1 METPSGMEKE
11 VRSVCDLISRWAR
24 ERPDHPAILFGSRI
38 VSYRQLDDAAS
49 RIACI
54 VLDQQVRPGDLVPVL
69 ATRSCEMVASFLGVL
84 KAGACYVPIDIEAW
98 AEDHIVSTLKRVSAR
113 VVINLS
119 TCTYPEYHVISLREI
134 EDAFKSVARGDREAE
149 SGFSQANIKPMDLA
163 YTIFTSGTTSTP
175 KGVMIPHRALLNYV
189 QQGDEEAPFNS
200 CPRPEDKSLLTFSP
214 GFDACAGVVFSTL
227 CNGAQLIVAG
237 ISEFE
242 SCAARATIIAV
253 TPSMLS
259 AIRDVEACSQLRLII
274 IGGEAPNQRLVQRW
288 SAPGRTLYNG
298 YGPTETTISSLMGK
312 IVPSEPITLGRPMNN
327 SRVLLL
333 DGDTESDYGEICISG
348 PGLAVGYYHDEALTS
363 QKFIYREGERIY
375 RTGDFAR
382 RTEHGL
388 EFAGRADN
396 FVKNRGFLVNID
408 SQVIPILLGA
418 DAHTATAFMNRDRLI
433 AFVTPEDLDTLAL
446 RQNLLR
452 HHDPFLVPDQIRA
465 VPVLPLTANGKA
477 DNRALRQL
485 LDLEATENR
494 DIEEGNDNL
503 HQHSKMET
511 LKMAISAATSLPQ
524 SEIMDERRFLDL
536 GGNSL
541 AALKVLSYLRRGQL
555 KLRLK
560 DLFDLPNIRAVCD
573 TIQDVEP
580 AAAQIEKASENIK
593 CPWDNSEKNINTGPM
608 TALQTKMIQASLKI
622 PGANYLLLRIRIPH
636 LGKLV
641 STLNLKSLWHRVLSR
656 HAIFRTKFL
665 LKDELQKVEPD
676 LYLDWSEEKTTL
688 EQQNKVIHA
697 RSLEIRDRIL
707 SPGEQSQLFTP
718 VNVYHLIT
726 VEGVGST
733 LLVSAHHAQADGWSF
748 GIILEEVQ
756 EALLNRPPLVEEPPQ
771 FLAIALAQKKQQ
783 IDPEGVSFWTDILK
797 NHAALSSLSLPKP
810 PPYQIPYE
818 WTSSL
823 KADLN
828 LSGLE
833 LGQAARE
840 YNVTPSTLLYTA
852 WGLVL
857 SNYTS
862 SDRVAFGVV
871 FSGRNIMSVSGVE
884 HAVGP
889 LLNTVPFPIEF
900 ETEQTVQSAV
910 SAINCSLLQMLEFQ
924 WSAAEAMESMPGESI
939 NGTLQTL
946 VVTEYDLPPTQDLM
960 SWSVEREDL
969 MEFGLTLLLEK
980 KSGPEQNNST
990 SQQDQELQARILFDS
1005 SRYAQ
1010 SGIKRLLNHF
1020 RNALISLL
1028 KPQHTYMKEM
1038 RSQLM
1043 GKEEKSIVLQ
1053 APSAFE
1059 ETADA
1064 ETRRDLTTI
1073 KEKFEAAA
1081 MRWPHLCAIES
1092 PYSGNLSY
1100 REVDEFADRVAA
1112 QLIQHMQTKVLNNV
1126 VVGVLSDGSIHWVI
1140 AILAVLKAG
1149 YICCPLDISLPPS
1162 RIKAIIQ
1169 ESGASVFLAANQA
1182 CQAGLEGCD
1191 IKVTHDSMIIV
1202 DEFLQQTSDAP
1213 ARRLGTNTRAKDTI
1227 YLVFTSGSTG
1237 VPKGVPLHNTTVLNA
1252 IGVPAVRLSAA
1263 PGRRISQLSALGFD
1277 MALIEM
1283 FGSLCYGATLVLKD
1297 PSNPFEHIK
1306 HVNAMVATPSFL
1318 SALSPDEY
1326 SNLDTVLLAGE
1337 PVTQKIADAWS
1348 NKVQTVLNI
1357 YGPSECGCASGTRL
1371 LPGVQVTIG
1380 RPLPGLKFYVLDHH
1394 KCLVPQGIT
1403 GEIYI
1408 SGDQVTRGY
1417 WGNANEANTK
1427 SHFVMN
1433 PFATEPRYQ
1442 IMYRTGD
1449 MGFWNED
1456 MNISYVCRVDNQ
1468 VKVRGFRV
1476 ELEEVENALIAAGG
1490 GTVQSAAA
1498 IAINGISDSAGSES
1512 YGLRIVG
1519 FVTPASVDIAVLH
1532 AKLGTLLP
1540 TYSRPSQI
1548 LTISELPMT
1557 ANLKLDRE
1565 KLRDSIL
1572 ANRTR
1577 RKLDAEAQHP
1587 GETDGL
1593 NPTEKAIAEAWRK
1606 VLGLDGGSRTIG
1618 SDDDF
1623 LSLGGNSILA
1633 IKSARLVAESIG
1645 HDVPIALLLRETAL
1659 GHLARAIDYQNASDI
1674 ASGMTDSRSFASY
1687 LSSMQRQITAGAGVD
1702 GAPNR
1707 ASKGHPLSLLE
1718 RELFQAHITSKIKSA
1733 FNTTARFRISGTI
1746 DVKKLAE
1753 AFLALIQENPILRA
1767 RYIIS
1772 EGIPLRLVS
1781 SDYSAPRCFVGDEM
1795 DIEGLQSLVNKPF
1808 DLANEQLTRVILWNQ
1823 NRDDGWT
1830 ECLII
1835 THHIIT
1841 DKASLALMLEWTSRR
1856 YKDLVCINL
1865 KDPDVK
1871 ENVGRPIEGTYIDWA
1886 RWLEQQRFRSMA
1898 PSRAQYENR
1907 IKFWKEHLQ
1916 RTQQALSFPSSL
1928 QTQHMTSYA
1937 SIRTKSTIPPL
1948 NVGKDIIAQEYK
1960 YSQRLAVAATA
1971 LSLYAHLGSSDLI
1984 LGVPYLNRD
1993 EPGTAGMLGL
2003 FVDRLPIRVLLNDIN
2018 QGDADALLNGI
2029 AAKTNLCIENQLPY
2043 AEIQSAIAGIK
2054 NDTHSSQNLVD
2065 VLIVYDWQSDSLEHS
2080 FSLGPDVQI
2089 EEASDTLRSTG
2100 SMHPLEI
2107 VYTEKED
2114 GSLDVEINF
2123 DAQIISPELMT
2134 AVQAFLP
2141 GAVQGLA
2148 RQRAPASIIS
2158 AQRMP
2163 PFSVGA

>member
-1 METPSGMEKE
+1 MAKE
-11 VRSVCDLISRWAR
+11 VRSVCDLISRWAL
-24 ERPDHPAILFGSRI
+24 EIPDHPAILFGSRT
-38 VSYRQLDDAAS
+38 VTYRQLDDAAS

-54 VLDQQVRPGDLVPVL
+54 VLDQKVRPGDLVPVL

-113 VVINLS
+113 IVINLS
-119 TCTYPEYHVISLREI
+119 TCAYPEYHEISLGEI
-134 EDAFKSVARGDREAE
+134 EDAFKSIVGSDQEAK
-149 SGFSQANIKPMDLA
+149 SQFTQANIKPMDLA
-163 YTIFTSGTTSTP
+163 YTIFTSGTTSMP

-242 SCAARATIIAV
+242 SCASQATIIAV

-259 AIRDVEACSQLRLII
+259 AIHDVEACSQLRLII

-312 IVPSEPITLGRPMNN
+312 IVPSKPITLGRPMNN

-333 DGDTESDYGEICISG
+333 DGDTESDYGEICITG
-348 PGLAVGYYHDEALTS
+348 PGLAIGYYHDEALTS
-363 QKFIYREGERIY
+363 QKFIYREGERVY

-388 EFAGRADN
+388 EFAGRADS

-408 SQVIPILLGA
+408 SQVIPILLSA
-418 DAHTATAFMNRDRLI
+418 DAHTATAFMNRDRLV
-433 AFVTPEDLDTLAL
+433 AFVTPEDIDTLAL
-446 RQNLLR
+446 RQDLLR

-485 LDLEATENR
+485 LDLEAAETR
-494 DIEEGNDNL
+494 DMEEANDGL
-503 HQHSKMET
+503 HRHSKMGT
-511 LKMAISAATSLPQ
+511 LKMAISAAISLPL
-524 SEIMDERRFLDL
+524 SEILDERCFLDL

-541 AALKVLSYLRRGQL
+541 AALKVLSYLRRRHL
-555 KLRLK
+555 KLKLK

-573 TIQDVEP
+573 TIQELEST
-580 AAAQIEKASENIK
+580 AQIEKAPEDIALSR
-593 CPWDNSEKNINTGPM
+593 DNSEEDLTMGPM

-622 PGANYLLLRIRIPH
+622 PGANYLLLRILIPH
-636 LGKLV
+636 PGKLV

-656 HAIFRTKFL
+656 HAIFRTRFL
-665 LKDELQKVEPD
+665 LKDELQQIDQD
-676 LYLDWSEEKTTL
+676 LHLDWSEETTTS
-688 EQQNKVIHA
+688 QQRDKVIHA
-697 RSLEIRDRIL
+697 RSLEIRSRIL
-707 SPGEQSQLFTP
+707 SSGEQFQLFTP
-718 VNVYHLIT
+718 VNIYHLIT
-726 VEGVGST
+726 VEDVGST

-748 GIILEEVQ
+748 SIILEEVQ
-756 EALLNRPPLVEEPPQ
+756 EALLNRPLVEEPPQ
-771 FLAIALAQKKQQ
+771 FLSIALAQKEQQ
-783 IDPEGVSFWTDILK
+783 TDPEGVSFWTSILK
-797 NHAALSSLSLPKP
+797 NHAALPRLNLPKP
-810 PPYQIPYE
+810 PPHQIPYE

-823 KADLN
+823 TDDLN

-833 LGQAARE
+833 LGRAARSF
-840 YNVTPSTLLYTA
+840 NVTPSTLLYTA

-871 FSGRNIMSVSGVE
+871 FSGRNIMSMSSVE
-884 HAVGP
+884 QVVGP

-900 ETEQTVQSAV
+900 EIEQTVQGAV
-910 SAINCSLLQMLEFQ
+910 SAVNNFLLQMLEFQ
-924 WSAAEAMESMPGESI
+924 WSAAEAMKSMSGESI

-980 KSGPEQNNST
+980 KIGTEHNNPT

-1010 SGIKRLLNHF
+1010 SAIQRLLNHF
-1020 RNALISLL
+1020 KNALFSLI
-1028 KPQHTYMKEM
+1028 KPQHTHMKEV

-1053 APSAFE
+1053 APNAFE
-1059 ETADA
+1059 EIVDT
-1064 ETRRDLTTI
+1064 ETHSDPTTI

-1081 MRWPHLCAIES
+1081 MRWPQLCAIES
-1092 PYSGNLSY
+1092 PYGENLSY
-1100 REVDEFADRVAA
+1100 QEVNEFADRIAV
-1112 QLIQHMQTKVLNNV
+1112 QLIQRMKTKSLDNV
-1126 VVGVLSDGSIHWVI
+1126 VVGILSDGSAHWVI

-1162 RIKAIIQ
+1162 RIKTIIQ
-1169 ESGASVFLAANQA
+1169 ESEASVFLAANRA
-1182 CQAGLEGCD
+1182 CQRSFEGCD
-1191 IKVTHDSMIIV
+1191 IKVTNDGMIIV
-1202 DEFLQQTSDAP
+1202 DEFLKQPSGAP
-1213 ARRLGTNTRAKDTI
+1213 TRRLETATRAKDTI

-1237 VPKGVPLHNTTVLNA
+1237 IPKGVPLHNVTVLNA
-1252 IGVPAVRLSAA
+1252 ISVPAIRLSAA

-1277 MALIEM
+1277 MVLIEM

-1326 SNLDTVLLAGE
+1326 YNLDTVLLAGE
-1337 PVTQKIADAWS
+1337 PVTQKIADVWS
-1348 NKVQTVLNI
+1348 QKVQTLLNV

-1371 LPGVQVTIG
+1371 LPEVPVTIG
-1380 RPLPGLKFYVLDHH
+1380 RPLPGLKIYVLDHH

-1417 WGNANEANTK
+1417 WGSANETNTK
-1427 SHFVMN
+1427 SHFVLN
-1433 PFATEPRYQ
+1433 PFDTKPRYQ

-1449 MGFWNED
+1449 MGFWDEN
-1456 MNISYVCRVDNQ
+1456 MNVSYVGRVDNQ

-1498 IAINGISDSAGSES
+1498 IAIGGSDKAGSENH
-1512 YGLRIVG
+1512 GLRIVG
-1519 FVTPASVDIAVLH
+1519 FVTPTSVDIAVLN
-1532 AKLGTLLP
+1532 ANVGASLP

-1548 LTISELPMT
+1548 LAISELPT
-1557 ANLKLDRE
+1557 TPNLKMDRE
-1565 KLRDSIL
+1565 KLRNLVL
-1572 ANRTR
+1572 ANHSRQER
-1577 RKLDAEAQHP
+1577 DAKAEYADEA
-1587 GETDGL
+1587 DCL
-1593 NPTEKAIAEAWRK
+1593 NPMEKIIAEAWRK
-1606 VLGLDGGSRTIG
+1606 VLDLDDSVRTINR
-1618 SDDDF
+1618 DDDF
-1623 LSLGGNSILA
+1623 ISLGGNSILA

-1645 HDVPIALLLRETAL
+1645 HSVPIALLLRETTL
-1659 GHLARAIDYQNASDI
+1659 GHLAQAIDRHNASDNSEI
-1674 ASGMTDSRSFASY
+1674 NSHSFASY
-1687 LSSMQRQITAGAGVD
+1687 LSSMKRHVTTSTKID
-1702 GAPNR
+1702 GASNSV
-1707 ASKGHPLSLLE
+1707 SKGHPLSHLE
-1718 RELFQAHITSKIKSA
+1718 RELFQAHAASNIKSA
-1733 FNTTARFRISGTI
+1733 FNTSVRFVISGPI
-1746 DVKKLAE
+1746 DIKKLAE
-1753 AFLALIQENPILRA
+1753 AFLALIQENPILRS

-1772 EGIPLRLVS
+1772 EGIPLRLIS
-1781 SDYSAPRCFVGDEM
+1781 SDYSTPQYFVGNDM
-1795 DIEGLQSLVNKPF
+1795 NFEGLQSLVNKPF
-1808 DLANEQLTRVILWNQ
+1808 DLANEQLIRVILWSQ
-1823 NRDDGWT
+1823 DGGDQYT
-1830 ECLII
+1830 ECII
-1835 THHIIT
+1835 IMHHIIT
-1841 DKASLALMLEWTSRR
+1841 DKASLAVLLEWTSRK
-1856 YKDLVCINL
+1856 YKDIVRANL
-1865 KDPDVK
+1865 EGPPTTK
-1871 ENVGRPIEGTYIDWA
+1871 NIGRSVEGTYIDWA
-1886 RWLEQQRFRSMA
+1886 RWLERQGPRCMA
-1898 PSRAQYENR
+1898 PSGPQYETR
-1907 IKFWKEHLQ
+1907 IRFWKEHLQ
-1916 RTQQALSFPSSL
+1916 RTQQPVLFPNSL
-1928 QTQHMTSYA
+1928 QTQHMTSYT
-1937 SIRTKSTIPPL
+1937 STRMKSTIPPL
-1948 NVGKDIIAQEYK
+1948 DVGKDINVQKHK
-1960 YSQRLAVAATA
+1960 YSQRVAVAATM
-1971 LSLYAHLGSSDLI
+1971 LSLYSHLGYSDLI

-1993 EPGTAGMLGL
+1993 EPGTASMLGL
-2003 FVDRLPIRVLLNDIN
+2003 FVDCLPIRVLLNDTN
-2018 QGDADALLNGI
+2018 RVDADELLNGI
-2029 AAKTNLCIENQLPY
+2029 SAEINLCIKNQLPY
-2043 AEIQSAIAGIK
+2043 TEIQSVIAGI
-2054 NDTHSSQNLVD
+2054 NSNSLGSQNLVD
-2065 VLIVYDWQSDSLEHS
+2065 VMIVYDWQSDSLRHS

-2089 EEASDTLRSTG
+2089 EEASDTLRSRG
-2100 SMHPLEI
+2100 SMYPLEFM
-2107 VYTEKED
+2107 YTEKED

-2123 DAQIISPELMT
+2123 DAQIISPELI
-2134 AVQAFLP
+2134 AALQAFLP
-2141 GAVQGLA
+2141 GAVQGLI
-2148 RQRAPASIIS
+2148 RQRTPASIVS
-2158 AQRMP
+2158 ADE
-2163 PFSVGA
+2163 AK

>member
-1 METPSGMEKE
+1 MAKE
-11 VRSVCDLISRWAR
+11 VRSVCDLISQWAL
-24 ERPDHPAILFGSRI
+24 EVPDHPAILFGSRT
-38 VSYRQLDDAAS
+38 VTYRQLDDAAS

-98 AEDHIVSTLKRVSAR
+98 GEDHIVSTLKRVSAR

-119 TCTYPEYHVISLREI
+119 TRAYPEYHEITLREI
-134 EDAFKSVARGDREAE
+134 EDTFKSNAGSDREVE
-149 SGFSQANIKPMDLA
+149 SQFTQANIKPMDLA
-163 YTIFTSGTTSTP
+163 YTIFTSGTTSMP

-242 SCAARATIIAV
+242 SCASQATIIAV

-312 IVPSEPITLGRPMNN
+312 IVPSKPSTLGRPMNN

-333 DGDTESDYGEICISG
+333 DGDTESDYGEICITG

-363 QKFIYREGERIY
+363 QKFIYREGERVY

-388 EFAGRADN
+388 EFAGRADS

-408 SQVIPILLGA
+408 SQVIPILLGG
-418 DAHTATAFMNRDRLI
+418 DAHTATAFMNRDRLV
-433 AFVTPEDLDTLAL
+433 AFVTPEDIDTLAL
-446 RQNLLR
+446 RQSLLR

-485 LDLEATENR
+485 LDLEAAETR
-494 DIEEGNDNL
+494 DMEEANDGL
-503 HQHSKMET
+503 HKHSKMET

-524 SEIMDERRFLDL
+524 SEILDELCFLDL

-541 AALKVLSYLRRGQL
+541 AALKVLSYLRRRHLQL
-555 KLRLK
+555 KLK
-560 DLFDLPNIRAVCD
+560 DLFDLPNLRAVCD
-573 TIQDVEP
+573 TIQELESTAQVEETS
-580 AAAQIEKASENIK
+580 ADITLSR
-593 CPWDNSEKNINTGPM
+593 DNNEGSLTMGPM
-608 TALQTKMIQASLKI
+608 TALQTKMIQASLKV
-622 PGANYLLLRIRIPH
+622 PGANYLLLRILIPH
-636 LGKLV
+636 PGKLV

-665 LKDELQKVEPD
+665 LSDELQQVDQD
-676 LYLDWSEEKTTL
+676 LNLDWSEEKTTS
-688 EQQNKVIHA
+688 EERDKIIHA
-697 RSLEIRDRIL
+697 RSLEIRSRIL
-707 SPGEQSQLFTP
+707 SSGEQFQLFSP

-748 GIILEEVQ
+748 SIILEEVQ
-756 EALLNRPPLVEEPPQ
+756 QALLNRPLVENPSQ
-771 FLAIALAQKKQQ
+771 FLSIALAQKKQQ
-783 IDPEGVSFWTDILK
+783 TDPESVSFWTNLLK
-797 NHAALSSLSLPKP
+797 NHAALPSLKLPKP

-823 KADLN
+823 TDDLN

-833 LGQAARE
+833 LGRAARGF
-840 YNVTPSTLLYTA
+840 NVTPSTLLYTA

-871 FSGRNIMSVSGVE
+871 FSGRNIMSMSSVE
-884 HAVGP
+884 QVVGP

-900 ETEQTVQSAV
+900 EIEQTVQGAV
-910 SAINCSLLQMLEFQ
+910 SAINNSLLQMLEFQ
-924 WSAAEAMESMPGESI
+924 WSAAEAMKSMSGESI

-946 VVTEYDLPPTQDLM
+946 VVTEYDLPPTQDSM

-980 KSGPEQNNST
+980 KMGSEHNDPT
-990 SQQDQELQARILFDS
+990 SQQDQELQARIMFDS

-1010 SGIKRLLNHF
+1010 SAIQRLLNHF
-1020 RNALISLL
+1020 RNALFSLI
-1028 KPQHTYMKEM
+1028 KPQHTFMKEV

-1053 APSAFE
+1053 APNAFE
-1059 ETADA
+1059 EIANTEAHSDF
-1064 ETRRDLTTI
+1064 TTI

-1081 MRWPHLCAIES
+1081 MRWPQLCAIES

-1100 REVDEFADRVAA
+1100 QEVDEFADRVAV
-1112 QLIQHMQTKVLNNV
+1112 QLIKRVQAKSFVNV
-1126 VVGVLSDGSIHWVI
+1126 VVGVLSDGSAHWVI

-1149 YICCPLDISLPPS
+1149 YICCPLDISLPPN
-1162 RIKAIIQ
+1162 RIKTIIQ
-1169 ESGASVFLAANQA
+1169 ESGASVFLAANRA
-1182 CQAGLEGCD
+1182 CQASFEGCD
-1191 IKVTHDSMIIV
+1191 IEVTNNGIIIV
-1202 DEFLQQTSDAP
+1202 DEFLQHTSGAP
-1213 ARRLGTNTRAKDTI
+1213 TGRLETATRAKDTI

-1237 VPKGVPLHNTTVLNA
+1237 VPKGVPLHNMTVLNA
-1252 IGVPAVRLSAA
+1252 ISVPAVRLSAA
-1263 PGRRISQLSALGFD
+1263 PGRRVSQLSALGFD
-1277 MALIEM
+1277 MVLIEM

-1297 PSNPFEHIK
+1297 PNKPFEHIK

-1326 SNLDTVLLAGE
+1326 YNLDTVLLAGE
-1337 PVTQKIADAWS
+1337 PVTQKITDVWS
-1348 NKVQTVLNI
+1348 QKVQTLLNV
-1357 YGPSECGCASGTRL
+1357 YGPSECGCVSGTRL
-1371 LPGVQVTIG
+1371 LSGVPVTIG
-1380 RPLPGLKFYVLDHH
+1380 RPLPGLKIYVLDHQ

-1417 WGNANEANTK
+1417 WGGANETNTK
-1427 SHFVMN
+1427 SHFVHN
-1433 PFATEPRYQ
+1433 PFDTEPRYQ

-1449 MGFWNED
+1449 MGFWDEN
-1456 MNISYVCRVDNQ
+1456 MNISYVGRVDNQ

-1490 GTVQSAAA
+1490 GTVQSAVT
-1498 IAINGISDSAGSES
+1498 IAIGGSDDSENH
-1512 YGLRIVG
+1512 GLRIVG
-1519 FVTPASVDIAVLH
+1519 FVTPASVDIAALN
-1532 AKLGTLLP
+1532 AKLGVSLP

-1548 LTISELPMT
+1548 LAISELPT
-1557 ANLKLDRE
+1557 TSNLKMDRE
-1565 KLRDSIL
+1565 KLRDLFL
-1572 ANRTR
+1572 ANHSQREC
-1577 RKLDAEAQHP
+1577 DAKTEYADEA
-1587 GETDGL
+1587 DCL
-1593 NPTEKAIAEAWRK
+1593 NPVEKIIAEAWRK
-1606 VLGLDGGSRTIG
+1606 VLGLNGSVRTINR
-1618 SDDDF
+1618 DDDF
-1623 LSLGGNSILA
+1623 ISLGGNSILA
-1633 IKSARLVAESIG
+1633 IRSARLVAESIG
-1645 HDVPIALLLRETAL
+1645 HNVPIALLLRETTL
-1659 GHLARAIDYQNASDI
+1659 RRLAQAIDHQNASDT
-1674 ASGMTDSRSFASY
+1674 SGAIDSHSFASY
-1687 LSSMQRQITAGAGVD
+1687 LSSMQRHVTAGTKVD
-1702 GAPNR
+1702 NSSNSV
-1707 ASKGHPLSLLE
+1707 SKGFPLSHLE
-1718 RELFQAHITSKIKSA
+1718 RELFQAHSTSKIKSA
-1733 FNTTARFRISGTI
+1733 FNTAVRFLIYGPI

-1781 SDYSAPRCFVGDEM
+1781 SDYSMPQCFVGSDM
-1795 DIEGLQSLVNKPF
+1795 DFEGLQLLVNKPF
-1808 DLANEQLTRVILWNQ
+1808 DLANEQLIRILLWSQ
-1823 NRDDGWT
+1823 NGGDQGT
-1830 ECLII
+1830 ECVII
-1835 THHIIT
+1835 MHHIIT
-1841 DKASLALMLEWTSRR
+1841 DKASLAILLEWTCRK
-1856 YKDLVCINL
+1856 YKDLVRASL
-1865 KDPDVK
+1865 EGPQTTK
-1871 ENVGRPIEGTYIDWA
+1871 NVGHSLEGSYIDWA
-1886 RWLEQQRFRSMA
+1886 RWLEQQGSRCMA
-1898 PSRAQYENR
+1898 PSRPQYETR
-1907 IKFWKEHLQ
+1907 IMFWKERLQ
-1916 RTQQALSFPSSL
+1916 RTQQPLLFSHSL
-1928 QTQHMTSYA
+1928 QTQHMSSYTST
-1937 SIRTKSTIPPL
+1937 RMKSTIPPL
-1948 NVGKDIIAQEYK
+1948 DAGEDINVQKPR
-1960 YSQRLAVAATA
+1960 YSQRAAVAATV

-1993 EPGTAGMLGL
+1993 EPGTASMLGL
-2003 FVDRLPIRVLLNDIN
+2003 FVDCLPIRVVLNDTN
-2018 QGDADALLNGI
+2018 MGDADELLNEI
-2029 AAKTNLCIENQLPY
+2029 SAEINLCIENQLPY
-2043 AEIQSAIAGIK
+2043 TEIQSAIAGIR
-2054 NDTHSSQNLVD
+2054 NNNHGSRNLVD
-2065 VLIVYDWQSDSLEHS
+2065 VMVVYDWQSDSLRHS

-2089 EEASDTLRSTG
+2089 EEASDTLRSMG
-2100 SMHPLEI
+2100 SMYPLEFM
-2107 VYTEKED
+2107 YTEKED

-2123 DAQIISPELMT
+2123 DAQIISPEVMAAL
-2134 AVQAFLP
+2134 QAFLP
-2141 GAVQGLA
+2141 GTMQGLS
-2148 RQRAPASIIS
+2148 RQRIPASIVS
-2158 AQRMP
+2158 APRTP
-2163 PFSVGA
+2163 SFANEAI